1 MTQLPAMKTRSASAF
16 ASVGAIIGAI
26 ATYQIVLPTLGVPP
40 DLRAPITA
48 VGAGLGAILL
58 VLAHGLV
65 TLRSGKSAADSKKA
79 EDVPLTVKGFA
90 VHAAVLMLFVILGL
104 YALSQIPMLFRQ

>member
-1 MTQLPAMKTRSASAF
+1 MTHAPAMKTQTTPVS

-26 ATYQIVLPTLGVPP
+26 ATYQLVLPALGAPP

-48 VGAGLGAILL
+48 VGAGLGAVLSI
-58 VLAHGLV
+58 LAHWLV
-65 TLRSGKSAADSKKA
+65 TRRRGASTADSKTS
-79 EDVPLTVKGFA
+79 EDSPLTVQGFA
-90 VHAAVLMLFVILGL
+90 VHTAVLMLFVILGL